1 MAKVLVVYGSR
12 HGGTQGIAERIG
24 EVLTS
29 EGLEARVESAEH
41 VRDIGAPD
49 AVVIG
54 SGVYMGR
61 WLDAPVTFVE
71 RHAAELASR
80 PVWLFSSGPV
90 PSGSAPT
97 EEADHMEAFG
107 PAEGPG
113 SGGRKKLDELIALTH
128 PRGHKVFLGAF
139 DPDRHRGRRR
149 VRWRDGPS
157 WRGSR
162 GTATRPDAG
171 RLPERSQRLPRG
183 RVRPEGRA

>member
-71 RHAAELASR
+71 RHAAEHGADVDLRARRERRLAKVERDATEPGEHAAAPERRRLARELDAVEDGHQRQLVAVRIASR
-80 PVWLFSSGPV
+80 
-90 PSGSAPT
+90 
-97 EEADHMEAFG
+97 
-107 PAEGPG
+107 
-113 SGGRKKLDELIALTH
+113 
-128 PRGHKVFLGAF
+128 
-139 DPDRHRGRRR
+139 
-149 VRWRDGPS
+149 
-157 WRGSR
+157 
-162 GTATRPDAG
+162 
-171 RLPERSQRLPRG
+171 
-183 RVRPEGRA
+183 